1 MFKKIKYYLIVVF
14 LVLTN
19 NYINGQDA
27 TFTQF
32 YANSLYLA
40 PSFTG
45 TTGENRLILAYRN
58 QWPQVSGVFNT
69 YSISWDKYLS
79 NYKSGIGVLVSHD
92 VAGSSNLSISNIGLL
107 YSYDIKLNDYWHA
120 VPGISLKTRILGID
134 IHKLLFNSQVGTLI
148 PPITPPVFDNKIA
161 MDFSFST
168 LVHNDRF
175 WGGFTMDHLLRPEQ
189 SFYNDGSRLPI
200 KYNLILGGQIYRKT
214 RLIVKNRDVFS
225 ISLNMQTQK
234 RFFQAEFNAYYEI
247 NSLVFGGGYRG
258 LIFADK
264 QVGDAII
271 GLIGYK
277 GDYFN
282 IGYSYDFTV
291 SKLIGSTAGSHEIT
305 FTYKFDYI
313 RAVKTQKVKA
323 IPCPE
328 F

>member
-1 MFKKIKYYLIVVF
+1 MFKQIKYYLFIVF
-14 LVLTN
+14 LLLS
-19 NYINGQDA
+19 NYIYGQDA

-40 PSFTG
+40 PSFAG
-45 TTGENRLILAYRN
+45 ATGENRLILAYRN

-69 YSISWDKYLS
+69 YSLSWDNYLPE
-79 NYKSGIGVLVSHD
+79 YKSGIGVLVSHD

-107 YSYDIKLNDYWHA
+107 YSYDIKLNDYWYA
-120 VPGISLKTRILGID
+120 VPGISLKSRIIGID
-134 IHKLLFNSQVGTLI
+134 IHKLIFNSQVGAII
-148 PPITPPVFDNKIA
+148 PPITPPIFDNKIV
-161 MDFSFST
+161 MDFAASV
-168 LVHNDRF
+168 LIHNDRY
-175 WGGFTMDHLLRPEQ
+175 WSGFAVDHLLRPQQ
-189 SFYNDGSRLPI
+189 SFYNDGARLPL
-200 KYNLILGGQIYRKT
+200 KYNFIFGGQIYRKT
-214 RLIVKNRDVFS
+214 RTIQKDKDVLS

-234 RFFQAEFNAYYEI
+234 EFFQAEFNVYYEI

-271 GLIGYK
+271 GLVGYK

-291 SKLIGSTAGSHEIT
+291 SKLLGSTAGSHEIT

>member
-1 MFKKIKYYLIVVF
+1 
-14 LVLTN
+14 
-19 NYINGQDA
+19 
-27 TFTQF
+27 
-32 YANSLYLA
+32 
-40 PSFTG
+40 
-45 TTGENRLILAYRN
+45 
-58 QWPQVSGVFNT
+58 VFNT

-161 MDFSFST
+161 MDFSFSA

-175 WGGFTMDHLLRPEQ
+175 WGGFAMDHLLRPEQ

-234 RFFQAEFNAYYEI
+234 RFFQAEFNVYYEI

-271 GLIGYK
+271 GLVGYK

-291 SKLIGSTAGSHEIT
+291 SKLLGSTAGSHEIT